1 MRREEGRSAVSHRLP
16 LRQGPAA
23 KAGEGGLDTH
33 GWKAAEAGQGRMRC
47 SWEEAWSEGQ
57 EEKKEWWV
65 WERRREG
72 RREGRARESKER
84 RARRA
89 SQNGRPALEI
99 ASLGRRVA
107 NGGVTN
113 QGGRAA
119 RRHQKRTTP
128 DGTGREQRHVSCD
141 VRAAAVGLGTPKS
154 TGAA

>member
-57 EEKKEWWV
+57 EEKK
-65 WERRREG
+65 EG

-128 DGTGREQRHVSCD
+128 DGTGREQRQYVSCG
-141 VRAAAVGLGTPKS
+141 VRAAAVGLGTPRS
-154 TGAA
+154 TKAA